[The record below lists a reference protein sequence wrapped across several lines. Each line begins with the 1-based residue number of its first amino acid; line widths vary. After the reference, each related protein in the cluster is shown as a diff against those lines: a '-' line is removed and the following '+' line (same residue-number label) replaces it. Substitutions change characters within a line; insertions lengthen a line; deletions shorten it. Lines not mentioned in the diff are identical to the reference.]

1 MTEARDVVVT
11 VREVEKLFC
20 PYTGKHVEVHM
31 LVKPG
36 SITFC
41 APKAFTL
48 AEPVGSVEELLRRAS
63 MRDGVSGVV
72 DGAGARVDVYTGE
85 ELRLREFPD
94 GRVCFTG
101 GFNPRSACDSLEEF
115 LYRFT
120 MRDGVAKMAKPEGF
134 EIVKPKRM
142 VFQCS
147 HDVTV
152 SDDTA
157 RLAHDV
163 VTKSGRFQKKKTVV
177 SMSRKG

>member
-72 DGAGARVDVYTGE
+72 NGPDARVDVYTGE
-85 ELRLREFPD
+85 ELRLSTAVSTASGVRPPAIAARAAATD
-94 GRVCFTG
+94 CSARSTA
-101 GFNPRSACDSLEEF
+101 SACRALVRISPAAAE
-115 LYRFT
+115 
-120 MRDGVAKMAKPEGF
+120 
-134 EIVKPKRM
+134 
-142 VFQCS
+142 
-147 HDVTV
+147 V
-152 SDDTA
+152 S
-157 RLAHDV
+157 
-163 VTKSGRFQKKKTVV
+163 G
-177 SMSRKG
+177 G